1 MLGQGR
7 ACPCAMGA
15 QVLLAEMPIWFV
27 IITMPEAEGLLT
39 KQ

>member
-1 MLGQGR
+1 MRHGR
-7 ACPCAMGA
+7 SS
-15 QVLLAEMPIWFV
+15 LLAEMPIWFV